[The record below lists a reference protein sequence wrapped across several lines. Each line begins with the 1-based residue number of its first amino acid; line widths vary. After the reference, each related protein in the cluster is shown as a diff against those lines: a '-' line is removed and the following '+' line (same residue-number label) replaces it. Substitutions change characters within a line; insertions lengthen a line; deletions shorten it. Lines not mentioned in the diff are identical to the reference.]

1 MEQEI
6 WDLMNNLLKEDNI
19 INGNQHGLIGKT
31 HFWTCLYADQE
42 KLSLNLYE
50 DDADDLVLFL

>member
-19 INGNQHGLIGKT
+19 INGNQSAWAYRKEIL
-31 HFWTCLYADQE
+31 
-42 KLSLNLYE
+42 LNL
-50 DDADDLVLFL
+50 LVS